1 VACPI
6 GLRTRRAPEASDD
19 RLQCLSYPVL
29 AADRRPETL
38 VMDSNTIQL
47 DRNLAERL
55 VRLAR
60 ATDRSPG
67 DVVRDAV
74 DEYLMRH
81 EVDDA
86 EWQTRVT
93 AVVARLRSGVPVDEA
108 PEAIEREITAAREEM
123 RASRTTGGR

>member
-1 VACPI
+1 MNA
-6 GLRTRRAPEASDD
+6 T
-19 RLQCLSYPVL
+19 
-29 AADRRPETL
+29 
-38 VMDSNTIQL
+38 TIQL

-55 VRLAR
+55 IRLAR

-86 EWQTRVT
+86 EWQARMT
-93 AVVARLRSGVPVDEA
+93 AVVARLRSGVPASET
-108 PEAIEREITAAREEM
+108 PEAIEREITAAREAT
-123 RASRTTGGR
+123 RANRTARGR

>member
-1 VACPI
+1 MV
-6 GLRTRRAPEASDD
+6 
-19 RLQCLSYPVL
+19 
-29 AADRRPETL
+29 
-38 VMDSNTIQL
+38 DSTTIQL

-86 EWQTRVT
+86 EWQARVT
-93 AVVARLRSGVPVDEA
+93 AVVARLRSGVPTGEA
-108 PEAIEREITAAREEM
+108 PAAIEREITVAREEA
-123 RASRTTGGR
+123 RASNSARGR